1 LQQSEEKDAPD
12 SFMMALT
19 EIESELDM
27 IAEEIVKQGEVNTFK
42 RQKKQKN
49 QASKLHVST
58 STTKGVG
65 NNSSHAEMHAEAHI
79 SEILESEKQSSDS
92 ENEGFDE
99 GNTQSNIWTNVN
111 FWDKQVPIIK
121 KKETQPAETK
131 ALARP

>member
-1 LQQSEEKDAPD
+1 
-12 SFMMALT
+12 
-19 EIESELDM
+19 
-27 IAEEIVKQGEVNTFK
+27 
-42 RQKKQKN
+42 
-49 QASKLHVST
+49 
-58 STTKGVG
+58 
-65 NNSSHAEMHAEAHI
+65 MHAEAHI